1 MTAKLHVI
9 TGATG
14 LIGSHVAERLAAQ
27 GERVRAIV
35 RRTSDTA
42 FLQSLGAEL
51 SVADLEDAEALSQA
65 MAGANVLYHCAAKV
79 DDCGPWTMFQRE
91 IVDATRRVMQCA
103 SRAGVDRVVHL
114 SSLAAYGHP
123 NFGRGLVM
131 ETDPLAQRLR
141 FWDYYCRAKAQ
152 SEAAAREAAPGVTI
166 IRPSLAYGERERSVF
181 SRIIRTMRAGKAA
194 LLGSGENLMNL
205 VYAGDVAAGAIRAA
219 AHEGARGQA
228 YNLSSAGEI
237 TQREM
242 YELLASALDL
252 PPVRRRVPLR
262 AAYAGAFALESFA
275 RLLHGPRPIITRHG
289 ISLLC
294 RPVKYST
301 EKGRRELGWQPAMPA
316 AEGMRRMATWIL
328 DRERTTTV

>member
-1 MTAKLHVI
+1 MKSRLHVI

-14 LIGSHVAERLAAQ
+14 LIGSHIAERLTAQ

-42 FLQSLGAEL
+42 FLQALGLEL
-51 SVADLEDAEALSQA
+51 EFADLVDAEALAQA
-65 MAGANVLYHCAAKV
+65 MDGADVLYHCAAKV
-79 DDCGPWTMFQRE
+79 DDCGPWAMFQKE
-91 IVDATRRVMQCA
+91 IVDSTLRVMHCA
-103 SRAGVDRVVHL
+103 RQAGIDRVVHL

-123 NFGRGLVM
+123 RFDNGLVT
-131 ETDPLAQRLR
+131 ESNPLGQRLR
-141 FWDYYCRAKAQ
+141 LWDYYCRAKAV
-152 SEAAAREAAPGVTI
+152 SETVSREAVPDVTI

-181 SRIIRTMRAGKAA
+181 SRIVSTMRAGRAA
-194 LLGSGENLMNL
+194 MLGGGDNLMNL
-205 VYAGDVAAGAIRAA
+205 VYAGDIAAGAIRAA
-219 AHEGARGQA
+219 ANEGARGQA

-242 YELLASALDL
+242 YDLLSSSLTL
-252 PPVRRRVPLR
+252 PPVHRRVPLS

-301 EKGRRELGWQPAMPA
+301 DKARRELGWEITMPT
-316 AEGMRRMATWIL
+316 AEGIRRMAAWIAE
-328 DRERTTTV
+328 REQAESN